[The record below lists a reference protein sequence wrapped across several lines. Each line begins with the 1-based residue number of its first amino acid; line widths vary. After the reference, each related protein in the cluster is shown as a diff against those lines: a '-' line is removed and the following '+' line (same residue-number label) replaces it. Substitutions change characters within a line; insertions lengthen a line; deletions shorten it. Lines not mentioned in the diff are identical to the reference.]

1 MAPVGLEMVTAYSLR
16 GHACS
21 DSQSTSNLATI
32 PMPPQAT
39 LQIHFN
45 CTPLTLRAHLATM
58 RAPRPAKAETLGSHP
73 SMISNRGW
81 SLSMISTALRS
92 RRSTNTK
99 NDGGGP
105 ILAKSHHRRH
115 ASIHS
120 IPAIPGVFDRLTY
133 LLRPRARRAVR
144 PPARHKFFC
153 HTLIQP

>member
-1 MAPVGLEMVTAYSLR
+1 MAPVGLEMATAYSLR

-105 ILAKSHHRRH
+105 ILAS
-115 ASIHS
+115 HS
-120 IPAIPGVFDRLTY
+120 ISGCFRSTDVFTSPPPVRVII
-133 LLRPRARRAVR
+133 LLPL
-144 PPARHKFFC
+144 PWYSY
-153 HTLIQP
+153 TLIQP

>member
-1 MAPVGLEMVTAYSLR
+1 MSNLQITHNSEWHQLVLKMVTAYSLR
-16 GHACS
+16 RHACFN
-21 DSQSTSNLATI
+21 SQSTSNLATI
-32 PMPPQAT
+32 PMPPHARHVA
-39 LQIHFN
+39 QIHFN

-105 ILAKSHHRRH
+105 ILASRH
-115 ASIHS
+115 STESRGHS
-120 IPAIPGVFDRLTY
+120 RVGT
-133 LLRPRARRAVR
+133 
-144 PPARHKFFC
+144 C
-153 HTLIQP
+153 N